1 MPKEVNVFAIPEL
14 TLYEKNS
21 LKAVWAGEA
30 NAGEQRTAM
39 NVIIDKLSM
48 ADFMAYQVGSFDQT
62 AFLNGR
68 SFVGKAT
75 RRILKL
81 EQENTQ

>member
-1 MPKEVNVFAIPEL
+1 MAKEIDIFAIPEMSE
-14 TLYEKNS
+14 YEKNS
-21 LKAVWAGEA
+21 VKAVWAGEA

-39 NVIIDKLSM
+39 NVIIDKISLC
-48 ADFMAYQVGSFDQT
+48 DRLQYQPGSFDQT
-62 AFLNGR
+62 GFLNGR

-81 EQENTQ
+81 EQE